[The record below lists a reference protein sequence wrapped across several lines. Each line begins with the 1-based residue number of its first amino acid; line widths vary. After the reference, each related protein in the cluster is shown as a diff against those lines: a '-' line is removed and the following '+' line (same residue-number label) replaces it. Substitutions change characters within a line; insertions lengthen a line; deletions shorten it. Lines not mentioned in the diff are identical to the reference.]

1 MGIDNFVQKI
11 ERFANCTVTEND
23 RVIMEQLIDH
33 IEVYEND
40 SSEISVRIFFADIG
54 VIE

>member
-1 MGIDNFVQKI
+1 
-11 ERFANCTVTEND
+11 
-23 RVIMEQLIDH
+23 MEQLIDH

-40 SSEISVRIFFADIG
+40 SNEISVRIFFADIG